1 MRRKYRSRVNFG
13 PRYLRAYLTFSRRR
27 RRPTGATESGVY
39 LDDDVAAPA
48 CDGAPRAGMCTHTSF
63 GFGKNARWAHSASR
77 RARRCDEVRCSLG
90 TVTAIFPLLTV
101 LMALRASGV
110 Q

>member
-1 MRRKYRSRVNFG
+1 MLDILKAMS
-13 PRYLRAYLTFSRRR
+13 AH
-27 RRPTGATESGVY
+27 GATESGVY
-39 LDDDVAAPA
+39 LDDVAAAPA
-48 CDGAPRAGMCTHTSF
+48 CDGAPRAGMRRHISF
-63 GFGKNARWAHSASR
+63 GFGKNARCAHSASR

-90 TVTAIFPLLTV
+90 TVTDIFPLLTV

>member
-1 MRRKYRSRVNFG
+1 MRREYRSRVNFALG
-13 PRYLRAYLTFSRRR
+13 TWACLTFSRRR
-27 RRPTGATESGVY
+27 QPTGATESGVY
-39 LDDDVAAPA
+39 LDDVLVAPA
-48 CDGAPRAGMCTHTSF
+48 CDGAPRAGMGRHTSF
-63 GFGKNARWAHSASR
+63 GFGKNARWAHSARR

-90 TVTAIFPLLTV
+90 TVTDIFPLLTV

>member
-1 MRRKYRSRVNFG
+1 MRREYRSRDNFG
-13 PRYLRAYLTFSRRR
+13 PRNLGTCLAFLGRH
-27 RRPTGATESGVY
+27 RPAGAIESGVY
-39 LDDDVAAPA
+39 LDDVVAAPA
-48 CDGAPRAGMCTHTSF
+48 CDGAPRAGMCRHTSF
-63 GFGKNARWAHSASR
+63 GFGKNARWAHSARR

-90 TVTAIFPLLTV
+90 TVTDIFPLLTV